1 VSTGRWDG
9 DTLIIET
16 SNFNGVTKLDTAG
29 HPHSKQLKLTNSFK
43 RIDSQTME
51 HTVTVHDPKT
61 YKQDWMNIRT
71 WRVKPANE
79 VIMEYS
85 CNENNLRSLIEGSI
99 KVWQYPD
106 DVDK

>member
-1 VSTGRWDG
+1 
-9 DTLIIET
+9 
-16 SNFNGVTKLDTAG
+16 
-29 HPHSKQLKLTNSFK
+29 
-43 RIDSQTME
+43 ME

-71 WRVKPANE
+71 WRTKPSNE

-85 CNENNLRSLIEGSI
+85 CNENNLRALIEGSI

>member
-1 VSTGRWDG
+1 MLFRS
-9 DTLIIET
+9 
-16 SNFNGVTKLDTAG
+16 
-29 HPHSKQLKLTNSFK
+29 NSFK

-71 WRVKPANE
+71 WRTKPSNE

-85 CNENNLRSLIEGSI
+85 CNENNLRALIEGSI